1 MSKEKAMFFRWSKI
15 CLLFVSSVSIAWLHA
30 MLIHDHGAG
39 MDKGTVENMFIP
51 FYSNKNNGTGL
62 GMPIAKKIIE
72 GHEGTIDIESH
83 PGTGTEVLIRLP
95 YRSGNQ

>member
-1 MSKEKAMFFRWSKI
+1 MEGRDQ
-15 CLLFVSSVSIAWLHA
+15 
-30 MLIHDHGAG
+30 DHGAG